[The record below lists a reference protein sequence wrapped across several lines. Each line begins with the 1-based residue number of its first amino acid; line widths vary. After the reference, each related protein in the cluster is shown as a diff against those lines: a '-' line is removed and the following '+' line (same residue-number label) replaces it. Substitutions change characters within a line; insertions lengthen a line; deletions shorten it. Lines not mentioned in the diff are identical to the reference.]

1 MPHGPPPARALEA
14 AFHVCDECETRFGG
28 RAVGKLLP
36 LLKEELENCFL
47 PDAHEA
53 INKREKVEAIAH

>member
-1 MPHGPPPARALEA
+1 MPHGPPPSRALEA
-14 AFHVCDECETRFGG
+14 VFCVCDECETGFGS

-36 LLKEELENCFL
+36 LLKEELEKCFL

-53 INKREKVEAIAH
+53 INEREGVEAIAH